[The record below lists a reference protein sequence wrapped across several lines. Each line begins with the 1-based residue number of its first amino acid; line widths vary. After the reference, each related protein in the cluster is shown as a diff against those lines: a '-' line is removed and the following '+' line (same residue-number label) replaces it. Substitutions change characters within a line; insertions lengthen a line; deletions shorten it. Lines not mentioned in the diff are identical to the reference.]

1 MYEKGGTRMKR
12 NIMHRRYAMLQR
24 RCAMEHKKNQRLKK
38 ELAEHEEFFG
48 TLELCIPKDIDKN

>member
-1 MYEKGGTRMKR
+1 MKR